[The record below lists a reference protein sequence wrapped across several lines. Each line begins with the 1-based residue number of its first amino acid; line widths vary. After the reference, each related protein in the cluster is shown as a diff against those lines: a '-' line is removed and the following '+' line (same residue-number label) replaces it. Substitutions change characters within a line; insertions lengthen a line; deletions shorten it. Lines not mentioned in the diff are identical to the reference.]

1 MEVLKNELHSLI
13 DIKYFE
19 NQYPLRVY
27 PAILEYTMLRVLE
40 GDKTKLRAMMIAK
53 DIVKTLFVDN
63 T

>member
-1 MEVLKNELHSLI
+1 LKNELHSLI

-19 NQYPLRVY
+19 NQYSMRVY

>member
-19 NQYPLRVY
+19 NQYSMRVY